1 MAALEKGRENMS
13 VAQNF
18 SAEIFETTIPSRLD
32 RLPWSR
38 FHTLLVLALGITW
51 ILDGLEVTLMGAIGA
66 VLTRPDVMH
75 FSAAQIGFISSCY
88 LAGAVIGSLFFG
100 HLTDRFGR
108 RKFFF
113 LSLSLY
119 LAGVGLTAFSCNLAS
134 FAVFRFITGAGIGGE
149 YAAVNSAIDE
159 LIPARLR
166 GRIDLMINGS
176 FWLGAAAGS
185 LSTIIILN
193 PRVVPYPLGWR
204 LGFGLGAVV
213 GGGILILRRH
223 VPESPRWLLVH
234 GRVQEADRIVD
245 EIERS
250 VADLNEGKFEVSS
263 SLFSLRLRARQRF
276 GIGAF
281 LRPLFTT
288 YRVRA
293 VLGLT
298 LMIAQAFTYNSI
310 FFTYALVLSR
320 FYGVS
325 ADRTGLFML
334 PFAVGNL
341 LGPVILGHFFDT
353 LGRRCM
359 IAGTFAL
366 SAAILVF
373 TGWLFSREAL
383 TTVSQTTLWTVMFF
397 FASPAASSA
406 YLTVS
411 EIFPLEIR
419 ALAIATFFS
428 AGTAAG
434 GIAAPWLFGRLIDTG
449 SRMALFDGYLVAGG
463 LMVAAA
469 VVEVVLG
476 VDAEGASL
484 EQIAPPLSSA

>member
-1 MAALEKGRENMS
+1 MS
-13 VAQNF
+13 VAQDL
-18 SAEIFETTIPSRLD
+18 SAETFETLIPSRLD

-66 VLTRPDVMH
+66 VLTRPEVMH

-88 LAGAVIGSLFFG
+88 LAGAVIGSIVFG

-113 LSLSLY
+113 LSLSIY
-119 LAGVGLTAFSCNLAS
+119 LAGVGLTALSWNLAS

-149 YAAVNSAIDE
+149 YSAVNSAIDE

-185 LSTIIILN
+185 LSTIVILN
-193 PRVVPYPLGWR
+193 PRIVPYPIGWR
-204 LGFGLGAVV
+204 LGFGIGALI
-213 GGGILILRRH
+213 GCGILILRRH

-234 GRVQEADRIVD
+234 GRVQEAERIV
-245 EIERS
+245 EKIERT
-250 VADLNEGKFEVSS
+250 VADLSRDKFEDSS
-263 SLFSLRLRARQRF
+263 TLFSLRLKARHRF

-281 LRPLFTT
+281 LHPLFTT
-288 YRVRA
+288 YRARA

-298 LMIAQAFTYNSI
+298 LMIAQAFTYNAI

-334 PFAVGNL
+334 PFAVGNF
-341 LGPVILGHFFDT
+341 LGPVMLGHFFDT
-353 LGRRCM
+353 QGRRRM

-366 SAAILVF
+366 SAAILVI
-373 TGWLFSREAL
+373 TGWLFSRGAL
-383 TTVSQTTLWTVMFF
+383 TTFSQTALWTVMFF

-411 EIFPLEIR
+411 EIFPLEVR

-434 GIAAPWLFGRLIDTG
+434 GIAAPWFFGRLIDTG
-449 SRMALFDGYLVAGG
+449 SRAALFDGYLVAAG
-463 LMVAAA
+463 LMIAAA
-469 VVEVVLG
+469 VVEVILG
-476 VDAEGASL
+476 VDAERTSL
-484 EQIAPPLSSA
+484 EQIAPPLSSV

>member
-1 MAALEKGRENMS
+1 MS
-13 VAQNF
+13 VAQDLSDL
-18 SAEIFETTIPSRLD
+18 SAETFETLIPARLD

-51 ILDGLEVTLMGAIGA
+51 ILDGLEVTLMGAIAA

-75 FSAAQIGFISSCY
+75 FSAAQIGFISSSY
-88 LAGAVIGSLFFG
+88 LAGAVIGSIVFG

-113 LSLSLY
+113 LSLSIY
-119 LAGVGLTAFSCNLAS
+119 LAGVGFTAFSWNLAS
-134 FAVFRFITGAGIGGE
+134 FAIFRFITGAGIGGE
-149 YAAVNSAIDE
+149 YSAVNSAIDE

-166 GRIDLMINGS
+166 GRIDLIINGS

-185 LSTIIILN
+185 LSTIVILN
-193 PRVVPYPLGWR
+193 PQIVRYPIGWR
-204 LGFGLGAVV
+204 LGFGIGALI
-213 GGGILILRRH
+213 GCGILVLRRYI
-223 VPESPRWLLVH
+223 PESPRWLLVH
-234 GRVQEADRIVD
+234 GRAPEAERIVD
-245 EIERS
+245 EIERT
-250 VADLNEGKFEVSS
+250 VANASGWKLEDPSAL
-263 SLFSLRLRARQRF
+263 LRLRLRARQRF

-281 LRPLFTT
+281 LRPMFTT
-288 YRVRA
+288 YRSRA

-298 LMIAQAFTYNSI
+298 LMIAQAFTYNAI
-310 FFTYALVLSR
+310 FFTYALVLNR

-325 ADRTGLFML
+325 ADRTGMFML
-334 PFAVGNL
+334 PFAVGNF
-341 LGPVILGHFFDT
+341 LGPVMLGHLFDT
-353 LGRRCM
+353 LGRRRM

-366 SAAILVF
+366 SAAILVI
-373 TGWLFSREAL
+373 TGWLFSCGAL
-383 TTVSQTTLWTVMFF
+383 TTFSQTALWTVMFF

-434 GIAAPWLFGRLIDTG
+434 GIAAPWFFGRLIDTG
-449 SRMALFDGYLVAGG
+449 SRTALFYGYLVAAG
-463 LMVAAA
+463 LMVIAAI
-469 VVEVVLG
+469 VEVVLG
-476 VDAEGASL
+476 VDAERTSL
-484 EQIAPPLSSA
+484 EEIAPPLSSA

>member
-1 MAALEKGRENMS
+1 MS
-13 VAQNF
+13 VAQDLYV
-18 SAEIFETTIPSRLD
+18 ETFETTIPSRLD
-32 RLPWSR
+32 RLPWSQ

-88 LAGAVIGSLFFG
+88 LAGAVIGSIVFG

-113 LSLSLY
+113 LSLSIY
-119 LAGVGLTAFSCNLAS
+119 LVGVGLTAFSWNLAS

-149 YAAVNSAIDE
+149 YSAVNSAIDE

-185 LSTIIILN
+185 LSTIVILN
-193 PRVVPYPLGWR
+193 PQVVPYPIGWR
-204 LGFGLGAVV
+204 LGFGIGALI
-213 GGGILILRRH
+213 GCGILILRRH

-234 GRVQEADRIVD
+234 GRVREAELIVD
-245 EIERS
+245 EIERT
-250 VADLNEGKFEVSS
+250 VADLKGGRFEASS
-263 SLFSLRLRARQRF
+263 TLFSLRLRARHRF

-288 YRVRA
+288 YRARA

-298 LMIAQAFTYNSI
+298 LMIAQAFTYNAI
-310 FFTYALVLSR
+310 FFTYALVLNR

-325 ADRTGLFML
+325 AARTGLFML
-334 PFAVGNL
+334 PFAVGNF
-341 LGPVILGHFFDT
+341 LGPVMLGHFFDT
-353 LGRRCM
+353 QGRRRM

-366 SAAILVF
+366 SAVILVI
-373 TGWLFSREAL
+373 TGWLFSRGAL
-383 TTVSQTTLWTVMFF
+383 TTFSQTALWTVMFF

-411 EIFPLEIR
+411 EIFPLEVR

-434 GIAAPWLFGRLIDTG
+434 GIAAPWFFGRLIDTG
-449 SRMALFDGYLVAGG
+449 SRTALFDGYLVAAG
-463 LMVAAA
+463 LMLAAA
-469 VVEVVLG
+469 IVEVVLG
-476 VDAEGASL
+476 VDAERASL

>member
-1 MAALEKGRENMS
+1 MS
-13 VAQNF
+13 IAQDL
-18 SAEIFETTIPSRLD
+18 SAETFETLIPARLD

-75 FSAAQIGFISSCY
+75 FSAAQIGFISSSY
-88 LAGAVIGSLFFG
+88 LAGAVIGSIVFG

-113 LSLSLY
+113 LSLSIY
-119 LAGVGLTAFSCNLAS
+119 LVGVGLTAFSWNLAS
-134 FAVFRFITGAGIGGE
+134 FAIFRFITGAGIGGE
-149 YAAVNSAIDE
+149 YSAVNSAIDE

-166 GRIDLMINGS
+166 GRIDLIINGS

-185 LSTIIILN
+185 LSTIVILN
-193 PRVVPYPLGWR
+193 PRIVPYAIGWR
-204 LGFGLGAVV
+204 LGFGIGALI
-213 GGGILILRRH
+213 GCAILVLRRY

-234 GRVQEADRIVD
+234 GRVPEAERIVD
-245 EIERS
+245 EIERT
-250 VADLNEGKFEVSS
+250 VANLSGSEFEDPSTV
-263 SLFSLRLRARQRF
+263 LSLRLRVRHRF

-281 LRPLFTT
+281 LRPMFTT
-288 YRVRA
+288 YRARA

-298 LMIAQAFTYNSI
+298 LMIAQAFTYNAI

-325 ADRTGLFML
+325 ADRTGMFML
-334 PFAVGNL
+334 PFAIGNF
-341 LGPVILGHFFDT
+341 LGPVMLGHLFDT
-353 LGRRCM
+353 LGRRLM

-366 SAAILVF
+366 SAAILVI
-373 TGWLFSREAL
+373 TGWLFSRGAL
-383 TTVSQTTLWTVMFF
+383 TTFSQTTLWTVMFF

-434 GIAAPWLFGRLIDTG
+434 GIAAPWFFGRLIDSG
-449 SRMALFDGYLVAGG
+449 SRSALFYGYVVAAG
-463 LMVAAA
+463 LMVTAAI
-469 VVEVVLG
+469 VEIVLG
-476 VDAEGASL
+476 VDAERASL

>member
-1 MAALEKGRENMS
+1 MS
-13 VAQNF
+13 VAQDL
-18 SAEIFETTIPSRLD
+18 SAETFETLIPARLD

-88 LAGAVIGSLFFG
+88 LAGAVIGSIVFG

-113 LSLSLY
+113 LSLSIY
-119 LAGVGLTAFSCNLAS
+119 LAGVGFTAFSWNLAS
-134 FAVFRFITGAGIGGE
+134 FAIFRFITGAGIGGE
-149 YAAVNSAIDE
+149 YSAVNSAIDE

-166 GRIDLMINGS
+166 GRIDLIINGS

-185 LSTIIILN
+185 LSTIVILN
-193 PRVVPYPLGWR
+193 PRIVPYPIGWR
-204 LGFGLGAVV
+204 LGFGIGALI
-213 GGGILILRRH
+213 GCAILVLRRY

-234 GRVQEADRIVD
+234 GRVPEAERIVV
-245 EIERS
+245 EIERT
-250 VADLNEGKFEVSS
+250 VANLSGSEFEDPSTV
-263 SLFSLRLRARQRF
+263 LSLRLRVRHRF

-281 LRPLFTT
+281 LRPMFTT
-288 YRVRA
+288 YRARA

-298 LMIAQAFTYNSI
+298 LMIAQAFTYNAI

-325 ADRTGLFML
+325 ADRTGMFML
-334 PFAVGNL
+334 PFAIGNF
-341 LGPVILGHFFDT
+341 LGPVMLGHLFDS
-353 LGRRCM
+353 LGRRLM

-366 SAAILVF
+366 SAAILVI
-373 TGWLFSREAL
+373 TGWLFSRGAL
-383 TTVSQTTLWTVMFF
+383 TTFSQTTLWTVMFF

-434 GIAAPWLFGRLIDTG
+434 GIAAPWFFGRLIDTG
-449 SRMALFDGYLVAGG
+449 SRMALFDGYLVAAS
-463 LMVAAA
+463 LMVTAAI
-469 VVEVVLG
+469 VEIVLG
-476 VDAEGASL
+476 VDAERASL